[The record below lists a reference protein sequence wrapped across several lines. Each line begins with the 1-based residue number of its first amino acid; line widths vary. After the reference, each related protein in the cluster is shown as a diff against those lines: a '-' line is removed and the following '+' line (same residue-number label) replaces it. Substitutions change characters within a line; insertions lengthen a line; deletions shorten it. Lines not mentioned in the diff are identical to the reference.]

1 VLKKE
6 NMDIN
11 VASDIIQKAI
21 FQVIIITFPILT
33 IVFIVGLIISIL
45 QAATQI
51 NEMTL
56 SFIPKMLA
64 AILVLYFLSSWY
76 LMKMKDF
83 TENLWLDIPNLI
95 KQ

>member
-1 VLKKE
+1 
-6 NMDIN
+6 MDIN